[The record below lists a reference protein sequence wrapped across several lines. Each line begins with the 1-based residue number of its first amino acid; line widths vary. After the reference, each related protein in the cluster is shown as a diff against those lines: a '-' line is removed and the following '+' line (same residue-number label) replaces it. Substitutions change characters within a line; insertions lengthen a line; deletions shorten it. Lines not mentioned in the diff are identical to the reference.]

1 MSLNEPA
8 VSHRQVVT
16 GSNRSFGLVFAG
28 FFTFLGL
35 WPLVAGRG
43 LRWWP
48 FVIAAAF
55 LLTALFTP
63 FVLAPL
69 NKWWS
74 KLGLLLHHIVNP
86 VIMALIF
93 FVGVVPTAIIVRM
106 RGKDPLRLKRDP
118 NATTYWIAR
127 QPPGPK
133 PNSMS
138 KQF

>member
-8 VSHRQVVT
+8 VSHRQVVA

-28 FFTFLGL
+28 FFTLVGL

-43 LRWWP
+43 LHWWP
-48 FVIAAAF
+48 FAIAAAF
-55 LLTALFTP
+55 LLAAVFAPRTLAL
-63 FVLAPL
+63 L

-74 KLGLLLHHIVNP
+74 KLGLVLHHIVNP

-93 FVGVVPTAIIVRM
+93 FGGVLPTALVARL
-106 RGKDPLRLKRDP
+106 RGKDLLRLKRDP